1 VDVFEALKAHRYPIG
16 LKGEKARQMLLLLRN
31 YGAELREKH
40 PDNFVSFVWFGGPTR
55 GHGSFK
61 DLDYGV
67 VGRGLTEEFLQE
79 IHEGLAEKIKPL
91 HLEPC
96 LSYNAKNRY
105 FDLNPER
112 EFPFV
117 DLDDAHL
124 PFGLMVAPAK
134 LREEAQREVVKFV
147 LSLPDPEGMWARV
160 RRNHDDFVMPD
171 PDKPGN
177 SSRFKGL
184 EAERA
189 WLEAGVTGARK
200 RFELP
205 PLPEMRRRFN
215 L

>member
-1 VDVFEALKAHRYPIG
+1 MDVFDALKAHRFPIG
-16 LKGEKARQMLLLLRN
+16 LKGEKARQVLRLLRD

-40 PDNFVSFVWFGGPTR
+40 SGKFVSFVWLGGPAR
-55 GHGSFK
+55 GSGSFE

-67 VGRGLTEEFLQE
+67 VGRGLTTGVLRE
-79 IHEGLAEKIKPL
+79 IHAGLAKKIKPL
-91 HLEPC
+91 GLKPC
-96 LSYNAKNRY
+96 GLVNAQNRH
-105 FDLNPER
+105 FDLNPDR
-112 EFPFV
+112 EFPSV